1 MIRSSDADGAVR
13 AESAEEWAAFIAQW
27 HLVLNATFSPLR
39 ASAAASGSKRRT
51 SWAARG

>member
-1 MIRSSDADGAVR
+1 MIRSSDADDVVR
-13 AESAEEWAAFIAQW
+13 ESAEESAAFIAQW